1 MWEKISNLMNM
12 EFDSE
17 PVYGENDKYL
27 KTKIKMYEDKVNTNR
42 IQSPL
47 INLIMSLIMSLI
59 MRLIIN

>member
-1 MWEKISNLMNM
+1 M